1 MAEKQ
6 DAAALAAAI
15 AQKTEVSATTSPT
28 PAGPTDPAEPP
39 DSQLVEAINQVFAL
53 FRLNYHNQYYA
64 AWSDA
69 EQVNQVKRLWLE
81 ALDAYPTAVILRAA
95 QHAIEYSDYLPTLN
109 RMIEA
114 CRHCLRDLG
123 LPSPY
128 DAYRQACL
136 APSPKTDATWQH
148 PAVYLAGRDSDW
160 FFLANE
166 PESKTWPV
174 YREHYERWVSRAA
187 RGEVLE
193 GPERVALSPPPE
205 EEPSAEEQVTHLARL
220 RKEIGL

>member
-1 MAEKQ
+1 MADKQ
-6 DAAALAAAI
+6 DAAALAQDI
-15 AQKTEVSATTSPT
+15 AQRTEVSATTSPT
-28 PAGPTDPAEPP
+28 PAGPTEAREPP
-39 DSQLVEAINQVFAL
+39 DSQLVEALNQVFAL

-69 EQVNQVKRLWLE
+69 EQVKQVKRLWLE
-81 ALDAYPTAVILRAA
+81 ALETYPSAVILRAA
-95 QHAIEYSDYLPTLN
+95 QHAIENSDYLPTLN

-114 CRHCLRDLG
+114 CRHSMSDLG

-136 APSPKTDATWQH
+136 APSPKTDAAWQH

-166 PESKTWPV
+166 PEAKTWPV
-174 YREHYERWVSRAA
+174 FRGHYERWVNRAA
-187 RGEVLE
+187 QGEVLQ
-193 GPERVALSPPPE
+193 GPKRLSITPPDESPLSLE
-205 EEPSAEEQVTHLARL
+205 KQSSNLAQL
-220 RKEIGL
+220 RKEVGL

>member
-95 QHAIEYSDYLPTLN
+95 QHAIEHSDYLPTLN

-114 CRHCLRDLG
+114 CRHCLSDLG

-148 PAVYLAGRDSDW
+148 PAVYLCLLYTSPSPRD
-160 FFLANE
+160 
-166 PESKTWPV
+166 
-174 YREHYERWVSRAA
+174 
-187 RGEVLE
+187 
-193 GPERVALSPPPE
+193 
-205 EEPSAEEQVTHLARL
+205 
-220 RKEIGL
+220 

>member
-1 MAEKQ
+1 
-6 DAAALAAAI
+6 
-15 AQKTEVSATTSPT
+15 
-28 PAGPTDPAEPP
+28 
-39 DSQLVEAINQVFAL
+39 VFAL

-95 QHAIEYSDYLPTLN
+95 QHAIEHSDYLPTLN

-114 CRHCLRDLG
+114 CRHCLSDLG

-136 APSPKTDATWQH
+136 APSPKTDAAWQH

-166 PESKTWPV
+166 PEVKN
-174 YREHYERWVSRAA
+174 
-187 RGEVLE
+187 
-193 GPERVALSPPPE
+193 
-205 EEPSAEEQVTHLARL
+205 LARL
-220 RKEIGL
+220 SRALRAMGQSRRSRRGAGRPGAGRAISTPEESTQRRKSRSRISRG

>member
-1 MAEKQ
+1 MADKQ
-6 DAAALAAAI
+6 DAAALAQDI
-15 AQKTEVSATTSPT
+15 AQRTEVSATTSPT
-28 PAGPTDPAEPP
+28 PAGPTEAREPA
-39 DSQLVEAINQVFAL
+39 DSQLVEALNQVFAL

-81 ALDAYPTAVILRAA
+81 ALESYPSAVVLRAA
-95 QHAIEYSDYLPTLN
+95 QHAIEHSDYLPTLN

-114 CRHCLRDLG
+114 CRHSLSDLG

-128 DAYRQACL
+128 EAYKEACL
-136 APSPKTDATWQH
+136 APSPKTEAPWRH
-148 PAVYLAGRDSDW
+148 AAVYLAGRDSDW
-160 FFLANE
+160 FFLATE
-166 PESKTWPV
+166 PANKTWPV

-187 RGEVLE
+187 RGEVLQ
-193 GPERVALSPPPE
+193 GPERVALSAPLE
-205 EEPSAEEQVTHLARL
+205 DSPSTEEQVTYLARL

>member
-1 MAEKQ
+1 MADKQ
-6 DAAALAAAI
+6 DAAALAQDI
-15 AQKTEVSATTSPT
+15 AQRTEVSATTSPT
-28 PAGPTDPAEPP
+28 PAGPTEAREPP
-39 DSQLVEAINQVFAL
+39 DSQLVEALNQVFAL

-69 EQVNQVKRLWLE
+69 EQVKQVKRLWLE
-81 ALDAYPTAVILRAA
+81 ALEAYPSAVILRAA
-95 QHAIEYSDYLPTLN
+95 QHAIENSDYLPTLN

-114 CRHCLRDLG
+114 CRHSLSDLG

-128 DAYRQACL
+128 DAYKEACL
-136 APSPKTDATWQH
+136 APSPKTEAPWGH
-148 PAVYLAGRDSDW
+148 AAVYLAGRDSDW
-160 FFLANE
+160 FFLATE

-187 RGEVLE
+187 RGEILE
-193 GPERVALSPPPE
+193 GPERVALSAPQE
-205 EEPSAEEQVTHLARL
+205 DAPSKEEQVTHLARL

>member
-1 MAEKQ
+1 MADKQ
-6 DAAALAAAI
+6 DAAALAQDI
-15 AQKTEVSATTSPT
+15 AQRTEVSATTSPT
-28 PAGPTDPAEPP
+28 PAGPTEAREPA
-39 DSQLVEAINQVFAL
+39 DSQLVEALNQVFAL

-81 ALDAYPTAVILRAA
+81 ALESYPSAVVLRAA
-95 QHAIEYSDYLPTLN
+95 QHAIEHSDYLPTLN

-114 CRHCLRDLG
+114 CRHSLSDLG

-128 DAYRQACL
+128 DAYKEACL
-136 APSPKTDATWQH
+136 APSPKTEAPWSH
-148 PAVYLAGRDSDW
+148 AAVYLAGRDSDW
-160 FFLANE
+160 FFLATE
-166 PESKTWPV
+166 PESKSWPV

-187 RGEVLE
+187 RGEILE
-193 GPERVALSPPPE
+193 GPERVALSAPQE
-205 EEPSAEEQVTHLARL
+205 DAPSAEEQVTHLARL

>member
-1 MAEKQ
+1 M
-6 DAAALAAAI
+6 
-15 AQKTEVSATTSPT
+15 
-28 PAGPTDPAEPP
+28 
-39 DSQLVEAINQVFAL
+39 
-53 FRLNYHNQYYA
+53 NYHNQYYA

-69 EQVNQVKRLWLE
+69 EQVKQVKRLWLE

-95 QHAIEYSDYLPTLN
+95 QHAIEHSDYLPTLN

-114 CRHCLRDLG
+114 CRHCLSDLG

-136 APSPKTDATWQH
+136 APSPKTDAAWQH

-160 FFLANE
+160 FFAMSRNQNLAGI
-166 PESKTWPV
+166 PRTL
-174 YREHYERWVSRAA
+174 RRWVSRAA

-193 GPERVALSPPPE
+193 GPERVALSAPTE
-205 EEPSAEEQVTHLARL
+205 EAPSAEEQVTHLARL
-220 RKEIGL
+220 RKKSA

>member
-6 DAAALAAAI
+6 DAATLARDI
-15 AQKTEVSATTSPT
+15 VQKTEASEMISPT
-28 PAGPTDPAEPP
+28 PAGPTEAG
-39 DSQLVEAINQVFAL
+39 SQTDNPSVEAINQVFAL

-69 EQVNQVKRLWLE
+69 EQVKQVKRLWLD
-81 ALDAYPTAVILRAA
+81 ALVAYPTAVILRAA
-95 QHAIEYSDYLPTLN
+95 QHAIESSDYLPTLN
-109 RMIEA
+109 RMIDA
-114 CRHCLRDLG
+114 CRHCLSDLG

-128 DAYRQACL
+128 DAYREACL
-136 APSPKTDATWQH
+136 APSPKVNVAWQH

-166 PESKTWPV
+166 PEAKTWPV
-174 YREHYERWVSRAA
+174 FRTHYEHWVSRAA
-187 RGEVLE
+187 KGETLQ
-193 GPERVALSPPPE
+193 GPERLGLTPPDEALPSPE
-205 EEPSAEEQVTHLARL
+205 EQATHLARL

>member
-1 MAEKQ
+1 MENSMAEKQ

-28 PAGPTDPAEPP
+28 PAGQTDPTAPP
-39 DSQLVEAINQVFAL
+39 DSQLIEAINQVFAL

-69 EQVNQVKRLWLE
+69 EQVKQVKRLWLE

-95 QHAIEYSDYLPTLN
+95 QHAIEHSDYLPTLN

-114 CRHCLRDLG
+114 CRHCLSDLG

-136 APSPKTDATWQH
+136 APSPKTDAAWQH

-166 PESKTWPV
+166 QSQKRGPSIESTTSDGSAAPLA
-174 YREHYERWVSRAA
+174 ERCWKARSGSRYQHPQKKHPAQKSKSRIS
-187 RGEVLE
+187 RG
-193 GPERVALSPPPE
+193 
-205 EEPSAEEQVTHLARL
+205 
-220 RKEIGL
+220 